1 MNDWTVICVVPM
13 CVSAC
18 ITFCASAATWFS
30 SWTLFLKVAI
40 VKLTELY
47 TLPFLE
53 ALTLCQ
59 GHSSIKRLRSF
70 SLFAVG
76 VLLLFWLVT
85 CFDLL
90 LRFFY
95 YVLLILHSSDLTQKN
110 IWKGWGGG
118 ELRVPVL
125 ECNKVSVPVQLFIL
139 AVFIR
144 LNCTVPFY
152 YCS

>member
-1 MNDWTVICVVPM
+1 MTELSCVVPM

-18 ITFCASAATWFS
+18 ITFCASAATRFS
-30 SWTLFLKVAI
+30 SWTLFVKVAI

-47 TLPFLE
+47 TLPFLA

-59 GHSSIKRLRSF
+59 GHSSIKYLRSF
-70 SLFAVG
+70 SLFIVG

-90 LRFFY
+90 LMFFY
-95 YVLLILHSSDLTQKN
+95 YVLLILHSSDLTNKQK
-110 IWKGWGGG
+110 IEGGL
-118 ELRVPVL
+118 LRVPVL
-125 ECNKVSVPVQLFIL
+125 ECNTVPVPVQLFIL

-144 LNCTVPFY
+144 LNCTVPFC